1 MNSPKRRTHVSNGN
15 KSSPSEL
22 PSEDHEQMLFVQWFR
37 RTYPGVLIY
46 AIPNGGARHPAVAAK
61 MKAAGTVKGVPDLHV
76 PAWSLW
82 IEMKRQ
88 KGGTVSPEQKDQMAY
103 LQSIGHTCLVCA
115 GNEIAQQMTRA
126 FVAQR
131 EGVD

>member
-1 MNSPKRRTHVSNGN
+1 MTGCV
-15 KSSPSEL
+15 KSRSDF
-22 PSEDHEQMLFVQWFR
+22 PSEDHEQMHFVQWFR
-37 RTYPGVLIY
+37 RSYPGVLIY

-61 MKAAGTVKGVPDLHV
+61 MKATGVTKGIPDLHV

-103 LQSIGHTCLVCA
+103 LTGIGHTCLVCA

-126 FVAQR
+126 FVARR
-131 EGVD
+131 EGGA

>member
-1 MNSPKRRTHVSNGN
+1 MPVNSGN
-15 KSSPSEL
+15 KTSRSEL

-46 AIPNGGARHPAVAAK
+46 AIPNGGARHPAVAMK
-61 MKAAGTVKGVPDLHV
+61 MKCTGVTKGVPDLHV

-88 KGGTVSPEQKDQMAY
+88 KGGRVSDEQKEQMAY

-126 FVAQR
+126 FVARR

>member
-1 MNSPKRRTHVSNGN
+1 MTGST
-15 KSSPSEL
+15 KSRSEL
-22 PSEDHEQMLFVQWFR
+22 PSEDSEQMHFVQWFR

-61 MKAAGTVKGVPDLHV
+61 LKATGVTKGVPDLHV

-88 KGGTVSPEQKDQMAY
+88 KGGRVSDEQKEQMAY

-126 FVAQR
+126 FVADYN
-131 EGVD
+131 GDY

>member
-1 MNSPKRRTHVSNGN
+1 MTGSTK
-15 KSSPSEL
+15 SPSEL
-22 PSEDHEQMLFVQWFR
+22 PSEDSEQMHFVQWFR
-37 RTYPGVLIY
+37 RTYTGVLIY

-61 MKAAGTVKGVPDLHV
+61 LKATGVTKGIPDLHV

-88 KGGTVSPEQKDQMAY
+88 KGGTLSPEQKDQMAY

-115 GNEIAQQMTRA
+115 GNEISQQMTRA
-126 FVAQR
+126 FVARR
-131 EGVD
+131 EGGA

>member
-1 MNSPKRRTHVSNGN
+1 MTGSA
-15 KSSPSEL
+15 KSRSEL

-46 AIPNGGARHPAVAAK
+46 AIPNGGARHTAVAAK
-61 MKAAGTVKGVPDLHV
+61 LKATGVTKGIPDLHV

-103 LQSIGHTCLVCA
+103 LTGIGHTCLVCA
-115 GNEIAQQMTRA
+115 GNEIAQQMTWA

-131 EGVD
+131 EGGA

>member
-1 MNSPKRRTHVSNGN
+1 MTGST
-15 KSSPSEL
+15 KSRSEL
-22 PSEDHEQMLFVQWFR
+22 PSEDSEQMHFVQWFR

-46 AIPNGGARHPAVAAK
+46 AIPNGGARHPAVAMK
-61 MKAAGTVKGVPDLHV
+61 MKCTGVTKGVPDLHV

-88 KGGTVSPEQKDQMAY
+88 KGGRVSDEQKEQMAY

-126 FVAQR
+126 FVADYN
-131 EGVD
+131 GDY

>member
-1 MNSPKRRTHVSNGN
+1 MSSRKRRMPVTSGN
-15 KSSPSEL
+15 KTSRSEV
-22 PSEDHEQMLFVQWFR
+22 PSEDHEQMHFVQWFR

-46 AIPNGGARHPAVAAK
+46 AIPNGGARHPAVASK
-61 MKAAGTVKGVPDLHV
+61 LKATGVTKGIPDLHV

-88 KGGTVSPEQKDQMAY
+88 KGGRVSPDQNDAIQY
-103 LQSIGHTCLVCA
+103 LEGIGHTCLVCA

-126 FVAQR
+126 FVAKR
-131 EGVD
+131 EGGA

>member
-1 MNSPKRRTHVSNGN
+1 MTGST
-15 KSSPSEL
+15 KSRSEL
-22 PSEDHEQMLFVQWFR
+22 PSEDSEQMHFVQWFR

-61 MKAAGTVKGVPDLHV
+61 LKATGVTKGVPDLHV

-126 FVAQR
+126 FVARR

>member
-1 MNSPKRRTHVSNGN
+1 MTGST
-15 KSSPSEL
+15 KSRSEL

-46 AIPNGGARHPAVAAK
+46 AIPNGGARHPAVAMK
-61 MKAAGTVKGVPDLHV
+61 MKCTGVTKGVPDLHV

-88 KGGTVSPEQKDQMAY
+88 KGGRVSDEQKEQMAY

-126 FVAQR
+126 FVADYN
-131 EGVD
+131 GDY

>member
-1 MNSPKRRTHVSNGN
+1 MAKNDD
-15 KSSPSEL
+15 L
-22 PSEDHEQMLFVQWFR
+22 PSEDHEQMHFVQWFR

-61 MKAAGTVKGVPDLHV
+61 MKATGTVKGIPDLHV

-88 KGGTVSPEQKDQMAY
+88 KGGTVSPEQKEQMDY
-103 LQSIGHTCLVCA
+103 LESIGHTCMVCA

-126 FVAQR
+126 FVADYN
-131 EGVD
+131 GSY

>member
-1 MNSPKRRTHVSNGN
+1 MTGST
-15 KSSPSEL
+15 KSRSEL
-22 PSEDHEQMLFVQWFR
+22 PSEDSEQMLFVQWFR

-61 MKAAGTVKGVPDLHV
+61 MKATGTVKGIPELHV
-76 PAWSLW
+76 PAWLLW

-103 LQSIGHTCLVCA
+103 LTGIGHTCLVCA

-126 FVAQR
+126 FVARR

>member
-1 MNSPKRRTHVSNGN
+1 MTGCV
-15 KSSPSEL
+15 KSRSDV
-22 PSEDHEQMLFVQWFR
+22 PSEDAEQMLFVQWFR

-46 AIPNGGARHPAVAAK
+46 AIPNGGARHPAVAMK
-61 MKAAGTVKGVPDLHV
+61 MKCTGVTKGIPDMHV

-88 KGGTVSPEQKDQMAY
+88 KGGTVSSEQKEQMAY
-103 LQSIGHTCLVCA
+103 LESIGHICMVCA

-126 FVAQR
+126 FVAR
-131 EGVD
+131 RDGGA